1 MVLFCAFSCC
11 LLFYQPTAVAK
22 KRSGAI
28 PWSQPP
34 VVRNSHA
41 IFWLLAPSDWPT
53 SPARIEDTRM
63 HHLMIVCCNSW
74 FLLLRVLWK
83 LISSDPGG
91 FVLRVFLL
99 FVVLPTNCCSK
110 KKKWCNSYILSEYP
124 PKSANHF
131 GRPTILVDVEPP
143 RRPTIRLSV
152 SVVLI
157 CGEILPSAVFTGP
170 NQWLG

>member
-1 MVLFCAFSCC
+1 
-11 LLFYQPTAVAK
+11 
-22 KRSGAI
+22 
-28 PWSQPP
+28 
-34 VVRNSHA
+34 
-41 IFWLLAPSDWPT
+41 
-53 SPARIEDTRM
+53 M

-83 LISSDPGG
+83 LISSNPGG

-110 KKKWCNSYILSEYP
+110 KDEVVQFPQNQPTILVDQ
-124 PKSANHF
+124 
-131 GRPTILVDVEPP
+131 TILVDVEPP

-170 NQWLG
+170 NQ

>member
-1 MVLFCAFSCC
+1 MHHLMIVCCNSWFLLLRVLWKLISSDPGGFVLRVF
-11 LLFYQPTAVAK
+11 LLFVVLPTNCCSK
-22 KRSGAI
+22 KKESGAI

-110 KKKWCNSYILSEYP
+110 KDEVVQFLYI
-124 PKSANHF
+124 
-131 GRPTILVDVEPP
+131 V
-143 RRPTIRLSV
+143 
-152 SVVLI
+152 
-157 CGEILPSAVFTGP
+157 
-170 NQWLG
+170 